1 MFILQQ
7 HKYTILESNQKNFEN
22 TQINLGR
29 LQPWVRTCDGEGLD
43 GVSAGWRRV
52 GVRFLM
58 AGGVAPAMNGE
69 LRRPMTNSGDERRG
83 RECEE

>member
-7 HKYTILESNQKNFEN
+7 HKYTINESNQKNFEN

-29 LQPWVRTCDGEGLD
+29 LQPWVRMYDGEGST
-43 GVSAGWRRV
+43 GFR
-52 GVRFLM
+52 
-58 AGGVAPAMNGE
+58 PTMNGE
-69 LRRPMTNSGDERRG
+69 HQRRTASFGDEQRG